1 MATQQQGTSGPQV
14 RQDSEP
20 QPSRQRE
27 QAAVR
32 QSGTSRQQTGA
43 SQQQAG
49 SDGGSRQ
56 MGNPQITDWASI

>member
-32 QSGTSRQQTGA
+32 QTGA

>member
-32 QSGTSRQQTGA
+32 QSGASRQQAG
-43 SQQQAG
+43 QQQAG
-49 SDGGSRQ
+49 SDGGSQQ
-56 MGNPQITDWASI
+56 MGSPQITDWASI